1 MRKLHKRYMLDAM
14 DEAIIRLLTANG
26 MASFSALAEPLGI
39 TRVAVGERIK
49 RLEKAGIIKYYTVA
63 IDWDKVI
70 EADEI
75 LAALGDTVSLSD
87 VKEIIN
93 ELEKHSQG
101 SVRDMQVEQARLDEP
116 GQPGSLLWERGLGE
130 LRV

>member
-1 MRKLHKRYMLDAM
+1 MRKLRKKYMLDAM
-14 DEAIIRLLTANG
+14 DEAVIRLLTANG
-26 MASFSALAEPLGI
+26 RASFSALAEPLGI

-93 ELEKHSQG
+93 ELDKHCQG
-101 SVRDMQVEQARLDEP
+101 SVRDMQMEQERLDEP
-116 GQPGSLLWERGLGE
+116 GQPGSLL
-130 LRV
+130 